1 MASETF
7 LTIVYRLYLFTV
19 DIGVFLVDTKYAKL
33 IELLNVDLEKVSCW
47 LNANVLAVNV
57 EDTLCGVSPSQAAR
71 LSIEIQKN
79 AVECFTR
86 TKFLGVVTDNKLKW
100 NDHIT

>member
-71 LSIEIQKN
+71 LSIEI
-79 AVECFTR
+79 
-86 TKFLGVVTDNKLKW
+86 
-100 NDHIT
+100 